1 MICEFL
7 PIEYKRRLVRVAT
20 VDDLIAVGYT
30 PKSAQNAKRLEVIS
44 DARCDQLIM
53 VLGKKA
59 LPIIEEAFD
68 KFVDN
73 LSKVKEWINSGSK
86 PNTPQQQP
94 ANPVT
99 AQQSNSPFVDEDEEE
114 DDEWIDEALEEE
126 EEWE

>member
-7 PIEYKRRLVRVAT
+7 PIEYKRRLVRTAT

-59 LPIIEEAFD
+59 LPIVEEAFD
-68 KFVDN
+68 KFADN
-73 LSKVKEWINSGSK
+73 LSKVKEWIDSGSK
-86 PNTPQQQP
+86 PNIQQPNVQQP
-94 ANPVT
+94 AKPVT
-99 AQQSNSPFVDEDEEE
+99 AQQPNSPFTGDEEE
-114 DDEWIDEALEEE
+114 DEWVDEDFEE

>member
-68 KFVDN
+68 KFADN
-73 LSKVKEWINSGSK
+73 LRKVEEWINSGSK
-86 PNTPQQQP
+86 PNTQQQP
-94 ANPVT
+94 AKPVT
-99 AQQSNSPFVDEDEEE
+99 AQQSNSPFVDDDEEE

>member
-1 MICEFL
+1 
-7 PIEYKRRLVRVAT
+7 VRVAT

-68 KFVDN
+68 KFADN

-86 PNTPQQQP
+86 PNTQQQP
-94 ANPVT
+94 AKPVT
-99 AQQSNSPFVDEDEEE
+99 AQQSNTPFVGDDEEE

>member
-7 PIEYKRRLVRVAT
+7 PIEYKRRLVRTAT

-30 PKSAQNAKRLEVIS
+30 PKSAQNAKRLEIIS

-59 LPIIEEAFD
+59 LPIVEDALAE
-68 KFVDN
+68 FVEN
-73 LSKVKEWINSGSK
+73 VSKVKEWVNSGSK
-86 PNTPQQQP
+86 PNIQQPNVQQP
-94 ANPVT
+94 AKPVT
-99 AQQSNSPFVDEDEEE
+99 AQQSNSPFTDDEEE
-114 DDEWIDEALEEE
+114 DEWIDEELEE